1 MPENVKT
8 DWRAIA
14 QARGIPASDAV
25 VKSLETLDQG
35 FAAVRAMLG
44 AEDEP
49 ILQPVPENQE
59 PAQ

>member
-14 QARGIPASDAV
+14 QARGIPAGDAV

-35 FAAVRAMLG
+35 FAAVRAMLRT
-44 AEDEP
+44 EDDP